1 MTKKIII
8 SLALIIAVVFGVLY
22 GKGLLSVHQ
31 GLEPPASLSVLALE
45 KDPKTAPDVH
55 FAGPQGNRHERS

>member
-1 MTKKIII
+1 
-8 SLALIIAVVFGVLY
+8 LIIAVVFGVLY

-31 GLEPPASLSVLALE
+31 GLEPPASLSALALE

-55 FAGPQGNRHERS
+55 FAEPKGNRHAL